1 MISTKAS
8 LIGLAAVLSI
18 ALTGCAG
25 GGNQVVAPTQSPTPS
40 ATPSPTPQL
49 QSLHSLPKKFGTT
62 SIRFLTQAAKRR
74 IEGSSKK
81 KSPVPT

>member
-40 ATPSPTPQL
+40 ATPSPTPTVTVPALTPEEVWDNFNQI
-49 QSLHSLPKKFGTT
+49 SDT
-62 SIRFLTQAAKRR
+62 SCQEAY
-74 IEGSSKK
+74 
-81 KSPVPT
+81 